1 VVRWSGRRL
10 VVRPPK
16 RHYLNAPFQ
25 RAVPNRVFSLDFGMS
40 ASPPSPLAQRQQ
52 SVAVVGLGSIGG
64 VVAGCIAAAGR
75 HRVLACVRRPLQ
87 RLVLDAPAGTV
98 ERPLTAFTE
107 PEQINE
113 PTDWVLVCTK
123 THQTQ
128 SVAPWLAR
136 LCAPGTRVAVL
147 QNGIGH
153 VERVAPLA
161 RGAAVQA
168 IIVYYN
174 GERLAPDRVRL
185 RQGSDQDMTA
195 ADDTDGRAFA
205 ALFEGTPLRVQLSPE
220 FPTLV
225 WRKLLIN
232 AVANPITT
240 LTLQRQAVLRRP
252 DIVELCHAVLAEAAA
267 VGRAE
272 GVPLDDDE
280 PQRAMATL
288 FTFSGELGTSM
299 YFDRLAG
306 RPLEVEALT
315 GAIVAAGERHGIA
328 TPLNRAL
335 LAMLR
340 AVSDAATTKDA

>member
-1 VVRWSGRRL
+1 
-10 VVRPPK
+10 
-16 RHYLNAPFQ
+16 
-25 RAVPNRVFSLDFGMS
+25 M
-40 ASPPSPLAQRQQ
+40 
-52 SVAVVGLGSIGG
+52 
-64 VVAGCIAAAGR
+64 AGCIAAAAR
-75 HRVLACVRRPLQ
+75 HRVLACVRRPI
-87 RLVLDAPAGTV
+87 RKLVLDAPAGTV
-98 ERPLTAFTE
+98 ELPLHACSD
-107 PEQINE
+107 PEQIQR
-113 PTDWVLVCTK
+113 PADWVLVCTK
-123 THQTQ
+123 THQTAAA
-128 SVAPWLAR
+128 APWLRR

-161 RGAAVQA
+161 NGAHVQP

-185 RQGSDQDMTA
+185 RQGSDQDMAA
-195 ADDTDGRAFA
+195 ADDADGRAFA
-205 ALFEGTPLRVQLSPE
+205 ALFAGTPLRVQLSGE
-220 FPTLV
+220 FPTLI

-252 DIVELCHAVLAEAAA
+252 DIQELCHAILGEAVA

-272 GVPLDDDE
+272 GVRLKHDE

-306 RPLEVEALT
+306 RPLEVDALT
-315 GAIVAAGERHGIA
+315 GAIVAAAERHGIA
-328 TPLNRAL
+328 TPLNCAL
-335 LAMLR
+335 LALLR
-340 AVSDAATTKDA
+340 AVNDSATANAD